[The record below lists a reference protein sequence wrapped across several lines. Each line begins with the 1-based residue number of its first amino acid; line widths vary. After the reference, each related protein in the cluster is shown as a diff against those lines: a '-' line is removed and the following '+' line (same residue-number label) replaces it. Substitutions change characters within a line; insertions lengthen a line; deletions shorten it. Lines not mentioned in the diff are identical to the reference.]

1 MRSVF
6 LPSTTTLNDGN
17 KMPRLGLGTWLA
29 NKHQCEHAVQ
39 FALRNG
45 YDHIDTAQNYANERE
60 VGKGWKASGRARVEI
75 FITTKINNHNQG
87 YRKSIHSFKKSLK
100 QLHTDYVDLLLIH
113 WPNVNDFQLTVET
126 WQALIELQAE
136 GLCRSIGVSNFTTQQ
151 VETLLTQ
158 FDVVPSVNQVE
169 FHSFL
174 YQKSLLEDSRKMGI
188 QLVAYSPIARAKFF
202 NHADLIRLANKYAK
216 TPAQIMLAWCLM
228 HGLAVIPKS
237 IREKR
242 IKENMDIF
250 FAIEEDDMAVLDN
263 LQPQVR
269 LVNA

>member
-1 MRSVF
+1 MEENIQTK
-6 LPSTTTLNDGN
+6 LTLNN
-17 KMPRLGLGTWLA
+17 HVVIPRLGLGTWLLRGEE
-29 NKHQCEHAVQ
+29 CEHAVK
-39 FALRNG
+39 FALQNG
-45 YDHIDTAQNYANERE
+45 YDHVDTAQAYQNEKQ
-60 VGKGWKASGRARVEI
+60 VGNALKASSRPRGEI
-75 FITTKINNHNQG
+75 FITTKISNHNQG
-87 YRKSIHSFKKSLK
+87 FESSKQAFKSSLK
-100 QLHTDYVDLLLIH
+100 ALQTDYVDLLLIH
-113 WPNVNDFQLTVET
+113 WPNLRDFQRSVET

-202 NHADLIRLANKYAK
+202 NHTDLIRLANKYAK

-237 IREKR
+237 ISEKR